1 MAERISFFTHK
12 GKSIMF
18 IDFSHCQ
25 PKEVLPLLSDIQIT
39 VARHEKKS
47 LLILTDMTDAHLDRN
62 GAQRMKEV
70 LVLDTPYVKRS
81 AWLGMQS
88 VPKVYVENFKSFSHR
103 ELTFF
108 NTREEALEWLVAE
121 TRASSDHGG

>member
-1 MAERISFFTHK
+1 MSERISFFTHK

-18 IDFSHCQ
+18 IDFRNCEAKDVQ
-25 PKEVLPLLSDIQIT
+25 PLLNEVQQT
-39 VARHEKKS
+39 VARHERKS
-47 LLILTDMTDAHLDRN
+47 LLIFTDMTGAHLDRN

-81 AWLGMQS
+81 AWIGTQS
-88 VPKVYVENFKSFSHR
+88 VPKVYVDNFKSFSHR

-108 NTREEALEWLVAE
+108 HSRAEALEWLVTE
-121 TRASSDHGG
+121 

>member
-1 MAERISFFTHK
+1 MEERISFFQHK
-12 GKSIMF
+12 GKSVMF

-25 PKEVLPLLSDIQIT
+25 PKDVLPLLNQIQMT
-39 VARHEKKS
+39 VARHERNS
-47 LLILTDMTDAHLDRN
+47 VLILTDMTDAHIDRT

-81 AWLGMQS
+81 AWLGIQS
-88 VPKVYVENFKSFSHR
+88 IPKAFIDNFKSFSHR

-108 NTREEALEWLVAE
+108 DTREQALEWLVGE
-121 TRASSDHGG
+121 

>member
-1 MAERISFFTHK
+1 MEDRISFFTHE

-18 IDFSHCQ
+18 VDFRHCQ
-25 PKEVLPLLSDIQIT
+25 PKDVLPLLNQIQTT
-39 VARHEKKS
+39 VARHERKS
-47 LLILTDMTDAHLDRN
+47 LLILTDMTDSHIDRT

-81 AWLGMQS
+81 AWMGMQS
-88 VPKVYVENFKSFSHR
+88 IPKAYIDNFRSFSHR

-108 NTREEALEWLVAE
+108 ETREEALTWLVQE
-121 TRASSDHGG
+121 TT